1 MSSLRDEEKR
11 QQLESEE
18 VFDEHTH
25 EFDIY
30 SQALDCYICSICGA
44 PENGDE

>member
-1 MSSLRDEEKR
+1 MTTTRDEEKR
-11 QQLESEE
+11 QLESEAS
-18 VFDEHTH
+18 FDDHEH

-30 SQALDCYICSICGA
+30 SQRLDCNICSICGA

>member
-1 MSSLRDEEKR
+1 MSTMRDEEKR

-18 VFDEHTH
+18 VMDDHLC
-25 EFDIY
+25 EFTIY
-30 SQALDCYICSICGA
+30 VLELDCNVCEICGA